1 MKQYVY
7 EVLQEASKKT
17 SETDKVKVLRD
28 NESWALKDILRGT
41 LDSTVEWNLP
51 EGEPPYTKSDGHNHA
66 TNLLRANT
74 QFKYFTKNGP
84 GSKMPAV
91 KREKI
96 FIGLIEGVHPE
107 DAQLVIN
114 MVNKTPIEG
123 ISKNVVKEAFPGLL
137 ID

>member
-51 EGEPPYTKSDGHNHA
+51 EGEPPYTKSDGHNHP

-137 ID
+137 KD

>member
-28 NESWALKDILRGT
+28 NESWALKDILLGT

-51 EGEPPYTKSDGHNHA
+51 AGEPPYTKSDGHNHA

-123 ISKNVVKEAFPGLL
+123 VSKDVVKEAFPGLL
-137 ID
+137 KD

>member
-7 EVLQEASKKT
+7 EVLQEASSKK
-17 SETDKVKVLRD
+17 SKTDKVKVLKQ

-41 LDSTVEWNLP
+41 LDSTVKWNLP
-51 EGEPPYTKSDGHNHA
+51 QGEPPYTKSDGHNHA
-66 TNLLRANT
+66 TNLHRQNT

-107 DAQLVIN
+107 DARLVIN

-123 ISKNVVKEAFPGLL
+123 ISKNIVKEAFPGLL
-137 ID
+137 KD

>member
-1 MKQYVY
+1 MQD
-7 EVLQEASKKT
+7 ASKKT

-28 NESWALKDILRGT
+28 NESWALKDFLRGT

-137 ID
+137 KD